1 MKASRTLYSNSF
13 EALAKKKKKKT
24 DLQSWAQD
32 RKKKRRNRKEDLKEF
47 TSFSVLDQS

>member
-13 EALAKKKKKKT
+13 EALAKKT

-32 RKKKRRNRKEDLKEF
+32 RKQKKRNRKEDLKEF
-47 TSFSVLDQS
+47 TRSFSLLDQS

>member
-13 EALAKKKKKKT
+13 EALAKQP

-32 RKKKRRNRKEDLKEF
+32 RKKKRNRKEDLKEF
-47 TSFSVLDQS
+47 TSFSLLDQS

>member
-13 EALAKKKKKKT
+13 EALAKQP

-32 RKKKRRNRKEDLKEF
+32 RKKKKEQERGPEGVHQF
-47 TSFSVLDQS
+47 FRT